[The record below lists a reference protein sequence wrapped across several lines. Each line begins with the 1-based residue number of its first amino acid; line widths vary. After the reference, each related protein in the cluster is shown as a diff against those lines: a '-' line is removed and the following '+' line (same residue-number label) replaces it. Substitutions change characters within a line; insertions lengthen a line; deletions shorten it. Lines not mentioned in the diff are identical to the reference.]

1 MREVVEWPVSKAFA
15 PASSTLT
22 ARCSTSPR
30 RRRLAPTSRPDKRA
44 ALTALWRDKQLQY
57 TWLRSL
63 QDRYAD
69 FWQVTGDALDFA
81 LDSLGLE
88 TPGLCDRL
96 MGLYRTLSPFPEV
109 PGVLGALRRAGF
121 STAIL
126 SNGSPAMLEEVVAG
140 AGLGSLFDAVL
151 SVDAVRVFKT
161 DPRVYQYA
169 LDRLGLS
176 ASEVAFQSSNA
187 WDAHA
192 ASDFGMRVVWCNR
205 YGQRRERLP
214 GAPDFE
220 IRNLDE
226 LPALRRAA
234 ICSTGCAGQKR
245 AAEVGVEDGSVAAR
259 SRAAAHRQPRFPG
272 RGREDRQKRLVRQSL
287 GRKMT
292 ADFALIE
299 RPTRKSSATPPR
311 TTSPFLRTTWISAR
325 S

>member
-1 MREVVEWPVSKAFA
+1 MARLEGVRACVFDAYGTLFNFA
-15 PASSTLT
+15 SAAAACPDIA
-22 ARCSTSPR
+22 A
-30 RRRLAPTSRPDKRA
+30 DKRA

-57 TWLRSL
+57 SWLRSL

-220 IRNLDE
+220 IRSLDE
-226 LPALRRAA
+226 LPALL
-234 ICSTGCAGQKR
+234 
-245 AAEVGVEDGSVAAR
+245 GV
-259 SRAAAHRQPRFPG
+259 
-272 RGREDRQKRLVRQSL
+272 
-287 GRKMT
+287 T
-292 ADFALIE
+292 A
-299 RPTRKSSATPPR
+299 
-311 TTSPFLRTTWISAR
+311 
-325 S
+325 